1 MVIPHICRMLVG
13 EDHKNL
19 LPASCIIGVIFMIIV
34 DMIARTVTAAEIP
47 IGILTALVG
56 ALFFAI
62 LFKTAKGDWQ

>member
-1 MVIPHICRMLVG
+1 MLVG